1 MGKNP
6 VFFPK
11 KPGTR
16 VFFLKNPA
24 RAGRYPGSYP
34 RQPWLCLCLSVCS
47 SVSICLFICVYLSV
61 RLCLFVCACLP
72 VYLSVC
78 VSICVTIC
86 LSACLSEFDGNSLF
100 YCRSPPLY
108 RAFYVPFISSQ
119 YNVYVNYT
127 LLKSKSWKEEKVKV
141 KRRFSV
147 HDGDYDDPEEF
158 ENIEKVEN
166 EEEFED

>member
-1 MGKNP
+1 M
-6 VFFPK
+6 
-11 KPGTR
+11 
-16 VFFLKNPA
+16 
-24 RAGRYPGSYP
+24 
-34 RQPWLCLCLSVCS
+34 
-47 SVSICLFICVYLSV
+47 
-61 RLCLFVCACLP
+61 P

-78 VSICVTIC
+78 VSMSTSVYLFVSLSIYLSVY